1 MAQTLQDDGYVYLT
15 SDAAPVCW
23 PRPLPEYFSRERIL
37 ALGARACGGRGKTL
51 IWNEDGQALALR
63 HYIRGGLWGKAAGD
77 RFIKFAPHAHRA
89 FDEFRLLEAMREQG
103 LPVPR
108 PLMARERCSFG
119 IIRQDIVIEALAA
132 RDLAAVLQE
141 RKLTAAELAQLGSTV
156 REFFKAG
163 VRHTDLN
170 IRNILL
176 GDDGKFWIIDFD
188 RCFMDKAD
196 LKTQRQIIAR
206 LHRSFLKEQRRGGAF
221 HYDDADFALLECKA
235 VDADASR

>member
-89 FDEFRLLEAMREQG
+89 FDEIRLLEAMREQG
-103 LPVPR
+103 LPVQR
-108 PLMARERCSFG
+108 PLM
-119 IIRQDIVIEALAA
+119 A